1 VLERFDQTASRAAA
15 TAANHVLA
23 QAAWACTRLKPY
35 AGRTVHVR
43 AAPLALALTVTAE
56 GQWQAAA
63 PGTAADLT
71 VHVTPVLLARLA
83 LRDAGAWR
91 GVVFDGDSAF
101 ARDLAFVGEHLRWD
115 AEEDLSRVVG
125 DIAAHRVAQT
135 ARTLAR
141 WPRESFGHLAQSFA
155 AYWTEEQPLIAGR
168 GDVAAFNRAVDELR
182 DGVARLDA
190 RLSSLSPH

>member
-1 VLERFDQTASRAAA
+1 MLERFDQTASSAAA

-23 QAAWACTRLKPY
+23 PAAWARTRLQPY

-43 AAPLALALTVTAE
+43 AAPLALALTVTAD
-56 GQWQAAA
+56 GQWQPAA

-71 VHVTPVLLARLA
+71 VRVTPVLLARLA
-83 LRDAGAWR
+83 LQDAGAWR

-125 DIAAHRVAQT
+125 DIAAHRMAQT

-155 AYWTEEQPLIAGR
+155 AYWTEEQPLIARR

-182 DGVARLDA
+182 DRVARLDA
-190 RLSSLSPH
+190 RLSALNPH